1 MSHPDD
7 EGNSFVNRTFSSFR
21 KRREEKYGPAAPAPT
36 EPPNRLERRPERS
49 DERPAAPADES
60 TDVPSDDTTADA
72 GVTKPITTE
81 QAPEVAVEN
90 AEAEDTEAG
99 DAAPDTQEPDTETPA
114 AEAQDSQEIEPVAT
128 NADTTDDQAD
138 ADAADVE
145 AEDVEAEDVEA
156 EDVEVEDAAEA
167 PETEAAEVEAPEGE
181 AAEVEAPEVD
191 EGEVPEAEAPEA
203 ESADTA
209 DNTDDAEPVDEEPV
223 TTPAPT
229 ADFDDE
235 VTTRFAAVTPNPAPA
250 VLTPAGSPADDKAT
264 ERIDT
269 GSEAATEKIDI
280 SKAAPVAA
288 AASQAP
294 TAARAGNWKAEA
306 AAPQYIPAG
315 GGNPQ
320 TRPPE
325 SAPKK
330 SRKGLWISLAA
341 LIAIIAAV
349 VVVVVLVAGGDE
361 EEAEVPPA
369 DVAADRALEYVTALQ
384 DGNIVV
390 LRAITCG
397 EAQQRFT
404 AMSDQEFAADH
415 QVQKANNEL
424 VGVDGVKA
432 SKIIDDGNGAVV
444 EVIAYKTGTPN
455 DKLDVALTLS
465 KIDGEWKVCKA

>member
-1 MSHPDD
+1 M
-7 EGNSFVNRTFSSFR
+7 NRTFSSFR
-21 KRREEKYGPAAPAPT
+21 KRREEKYEPAAPAPT
-36 EPPNRLERRPERS
+36 EPPNRLERRPEGA
-49 DERPAAPADES
+49 DERPAAQADES
-60 TDVPSDDTTADA
+60 TDVPSDDTTAAA
-72 GVTKPITTE
+72 GVTKPITTAE
-81 QAPEVAVEN
+81 APEVAVEN
-90 AEAEDTEAG
+90 AEAEDTEPG
-99 DAAPDTQEPDTETPA
+99 DAAPHTQEPDTETPA
-114 AEAQDSQEIEPVAT
+114 AEAQDAEETDPVAT
-128 NADTTDDQAD
+128 DADTTDDPAD

-145 AEDVEAEDVEA
+145 AEDVEAA
-156 EDVEVEDAAEA
+156 EVDEAAEA
-167 PETEAAEVEAPEGE
+167 AETEAAEVEAPEVE
-181 AAEVEAPEVD
+181 AAEVDESEVD
-191 EGEVPEAEAPEA
+191 ESEVPEAEAPET

-209 DNTDDAEPVDEEPV
+209 DNTDDAEPVEEEPV

-235 VTTRFAAVTPNPAPA
+235 VTTRFAAVTPTPAPA

-280 SKAAPVAA
+280 SKAAPVAV

-361 EEAEVPPA
+361 EAEVPPA

-404 AMSDQEFAADH
+404 TMSDQEFAADH

-444 EVIAYKTGTPN
+444 EVIAYKTATPN